1 MASQLRRSLL
11 LPFLS
16 ILCGASAQQ
25 ASNTTTPASSNA
37 VFTTFSGNVAST
49 ILVIATDATSA
60 TVAAQGLNGYGI
72 PHQNLIVPQT
82 GTALPTLSSS
92 TGGNYGGII
101 VASGVAY
108 EYSASNFSSALT
120 TDQWNALYDYQIAYG
135 VRMVQ
140 YGIFPTLDAGVVAS
154 GGCCNTSVLQ
164 PISFTNTSAF
174 SQAGLKAN
182 AELDTSGLY
191 HYPSTVSNTTTTT
204 VIAEF
209 GSASDGSFTANSA
222 AAVIN
227 NFESGRQQ
235 MVFFIDFS
243 PNWSATS
250 SVLQHA
256 YITWMT
262 RGLYAGYRRVH
273 LNTQIDDMFLE
284 TDLYLPNGTT
294 YRVTPDDMSGIVSW
308 LPSVRALMPAGSNW
322 TVEIGFNGNGN
333 IEQSEATDAGYETCS
348 PDSIEYG
355 DQPDTAL
362 EFVKPLGSGTDIWPA
377 TPTTYTYSEA
387 CLNLDPLKTWF
398 DTGVQNFNTISHT
411 FTHENQDN
419 ATYADVLKEI
429 EFNQAW
435 LAASGIGA
443 GNFTP
448 NGLIPPAITGLH
460 NGDALRAWHDAGL
473 VNCVGD
479 NSRPVLRNQ
488 ENDMWPYI
496 TQESTDGYAGMQ
508 VNGRWPT
515 RIYYNCD
522 TSTCTTQEWI
532 DTSAGVGTF
541 NDLLAAEKA
550 DTIRYLAGLYHD
562 PYMFHQANLRSTGD
576 LGTTTINGVAYTI
589 GIFQAWVQTIVEEYV
604 RLFDWPLITLKQVD
618 FSAWFANRMTRD
630 ACSYGLAYDITSG
643 SITGV
648 TVTANGNTCGTS
660 IPVTVPGSVTDTQ
673 GFTTEQIGSD
683 PLTIWVNLSGSPV
696 SFTLSQ
702 PVAL

>member
-1 MASQLRRSLL
+1 MFFKPCPSLL
-11 LPFLS
+11 LAFLS
-16 ILCGASAQQ
+16 TLSGAFAQQ
-25 ASNTTTPASSNA
+25 TSNTTNASFST
-37 VFTTFSGNVAST
+37 FTGNVAST
-49 ILVIATDATSA
+49 ILVIATDSTTA

-72 PHQNLIVPQT
+72 PHQSLIVPQT
-82 GTALPTLSSS
+82 GAALPTLSSS
-92 TGGNYGGII
+92 TGGNFGGII
-101 VASGVAY
+101 VAAGVFY
-108 EYSASNFSSALT
+108 EYSANNYSSALT
-120 TDQWNALYDYQIAYG
+120 TDQWNALYDYQITYG

-154 GGCCNTSVLQ
+154 GGCCNTSVTQ
-164 PISFTNTSAF
+164 PLTLTNTSAF
-174 SQAGLKAN
+174 AQAGLKEN
-182 AELDTSGLY
+182 AALDTSGLY
-191 HYPSTVSNTTTTT
+191 HYPSTISNTTTTT
-204 VIAEF
+204 PIAEF
-209 GSASDGSFTANSA
+209 GAASDGSFTSNSV

-243 PNWSATS
+243 QNWSATS
-250 SVLQHA
+250 SLLQHA
-256 YITWMT
+256 YITWLT
-262 RGLYAGYRRVH
+262 RGLYAGYRRVN
-273 LNTQIDDMFLE
+273 LNTQIDDMLLE

-294 YRVTPDDMSGIVSW
+294 YRVTPDDLTGIVNW
-308 LPSVRALMPAGSNW
+308 VPSVRALMPAGSNW
-322 TVEIGFNGNGN
+322 SIEIGFNGNGN
-333 IEQSEATDAGYETCS
+333 IEQAEATDAGYEACS

-362 EFVKPLGSGTDIWPA
+362 EFKKPLGTGVDIWPA
-377 TPTTYTYSEA
+377 SPSTYNYSLE

-398 DTGVQNFNTISHT
+398 DSNVHNFLTISHT
-411 FTHENQDN
+411 FTHEDQDN

-429 EFNQAW
+429 EWNQQW
-435 LAASGIGA
+435 LAQSGIA
-443 GNFTP
+443 SANFTA

-479 NSRPVLRNQ
+479 NSRPALRNQ
-488 ENDMWPYI
+488 QNDMWPYF
-496 TQESTDGYAGMQ
+496 TQEAADGFAGIQ

-515 RIYYNCD
+515 RIYFNCD
-522 TSTCTTQEWI
+522 TSDCTTQEWI
-532 DTSAGVGTF
+532 NTSAGSGDF

-550 DTIRYLAGLYHD
+550 DTIRYLTGLYHD
-562 PYMFHQANLRSTGD
+562 AFMFHQANLRTTGD
-576 LGTTTINGVAYTI
+576 LGTTTINGVSATL
-589 GIFQAWVQTIVEEYV
+589 GIFQAWVETIVQEFV
-604 RLFDWPLITLKQVD
+604 RLVDWPIITLQQVTA
-618 FSAWFANRMTRD
+618 SAKFNNRMIRD
-630 ACSYGLAYDITSG
+630 ACSYGLTYAITSG

-648 TVTANGNTCGTS
+648 TVTASGNTCSTS

>member
-1 MASQLRRSLL
+1 MMFSKIRPSFL
-11 LPFLS
+11 LPCLS
-16 ILCGASAQQ
+16 ILSGAFAQQ
-25 ASNTTTPASSNA
+25 TNTTNASFA
-37 VFTTFSGNVAST
+37 TFSGNVAST
-49 ILVIATDATSA
+49 ILVIATDSTSA

-82 GTALPTLSSS
+82 GAALPTLSSS
-92 TGGNYGGII
+92 AGGNFGGII

-120 TDQWNALYDYQIAYG
+120 NDQWNALYEYQIAYG

-164 PISFTNTSAF
+164 PISLTNTSAF
-174 SQAGLKAN
+174 AQAGLKEN
-182 AELDTSGLY
+182 AALDTSGLY
-191 HYPSTVSNTTTTT
+191 HYPSTISNTTTTT
-204 VIAEF
+204 AIAEF
-209 GSASDGSFTANSA
+209 GSASDGSFTSNSV

-250 SVLQHA
+250 SILQHA
-256 YITWMT
+256 YITWLT
-262 RGLYAGYRRVH
+262 RGLYAGYRRVN

-284 TDLYLPNGTT
+284 TDLYLPSGTT
-294 YRVTPDDMSGIVSW
+294 YRVTPDDLTGIVNW

-333 IEQSEATDAGYETCS
+333 IEQAEATDQGYQVCS

-362 EFVKPLGSGTDIWPA
+362 EFKKPLGSGTDIWPA
-377 TPTTYTYSEA
+377 TPTTYNYSVD

-398 DTGVQNFNTISHT
+398 DTNVHYFNTISHT
-411 FTHENQDN
+411 FTHEDEDN

-435 LAASGIGA
+435 LTATGIGS
-443 GNFTP
+443 GNFTA

-473 VNCVGD
+473 VQCVGD

-496 TQESTDGYAGMQ
+496 TQEAADGYAGIQ

-515 RIYYNCD
+515 RIYFNCD
-522 TSTCTTQEWI
+522 TSNCTTQEWI
-532 DTSAGVGTF
+532 NTSAGSGTF
-541 NDLLAAEKA
+541 DDLLAAEKA
-550 DTIRYLAGLYHD
+550 DSIRYLGGLYHD
-562 PYMFHQANLRSTGD
+562 AFMFHQANLRTTGD

-589 GIFQAWVQTIVEEYV
+589 GIFQAWVETVVQEYV
-604 RLFDWPLITLKQVD
+604 RLLEWPIISMQQVD
-618 FSAWFANRMTRD
+618 FSANFANRMTRD
-630 ACSYGLAYDITSG
+630 ACSYGLTYDITSG

-648 TVTANGNTCGTS
+648 TVTASGNTCGTS

-683 PLTIWVNLSGSPV
+683 PLTIWVQLSGSPV

>member
-1 MASQLRRSLL
+1 MKLFQAVPSLL

-16 ILCGASAQQ
+16 VLSGVSAQ
-25 ASNTTTPASSNA
+25 NA
-37 VFTTFSGNVAST
+37 TAATNSTSTFSTFSGNVAST
-49 ILVIATDATSA
+49 ILVIATDSTTA

-82 GTALPTLSSS
+82 GAALPALSSS
-92 TGGNYGGII
+92 SGGNFGGII
-101 VASGVAY
+101 VAAGVIY
-108 EYSASNFSSALT
+108 EYSATNYSSALT
-120 TDQWNALYDYQIAYG
+120 QDQWNALYEYQITYG

-154 GGCCNTSVLQ
+154 GGCCNTGVTQS
-164 PISFTNTSAF
+164 IYFTNTSAF

-182 AELDTSGLY
+182 AGLDTSGLY
-191 HYPSTVSNTTTTT
+191 HYPSTISNTTTTT
-204 VIAEF
+204 AIAEF
-209 GSASDGSFTANSA
+209 GAASDGSSSNGT

-227 NFESGRQQ
+227 NFENGRQQ

-243 PNWSATS
+243 QNWSATS

-256 YITWMT
+256 YITWLT

-294 YRVTPDDMSGIVSW
+294 YRVTPDDLTGIVNW
-308 LPSVRALMPAGSNW
+308 LPTVRAKMPAGSNW

-333 IEQSEATDAGYETCS
+333 IEQAEATNNGYDVCS

-362 EFVKPLGSGTDIWPA
+362 EFKKPLGTGTDLWPA
-377 TPTTYTYSEA
+377 SPSTYNYSLE
-387 CLNLDPLKTWF
+387 CLDLDPLKKWF
-398 DTGVQNFNTISHT
+398 DSNVQHFSTITHT
-411 FTHENQDN
+411 FTHEDEDN

-429 EFNQAW
+429 EWNQKW
-435 LAASGIGA
+435 LAQTGIGA

-473 VNCVGD
+473 TQCVGD

-488 ENDMWPYI
+488 QNDMWPYI
-496 TQESTDGYAGMQ
+496 TQEEADGFAGIQ

-515 RIYYNCD
+515 RIYFNCD
-522 TSTCTTQEWI
+522 NSNCTTQEWI
-532 DTSAGVGTF
+532 DTSAGVGNF

-550 DTIRYLAGLYHD
+550 DSIRYLAGLYHD
-562 PYMFHQANLRSTGD
+562 AFMFHQANLRTTGD
-576 LGTTTINGVAYTI
+576 LGTTTINGVDYKI
-589 GIFQAWVQTIVEEYV
+589 GIFQSWVETIVQEFV
-604 RLFDWPLITLKQVD
+604 RIFDWPLISLKQVD
-618 FSAWFANRMTRD
+618 VSIITRVQFHRMLQVQRTNH
-630 ACSYGLAYDITSG
+630 ST
-643 SITGV
+643 
-648 TVTANGNTCGTS
+648 TVLCLVRQPHGT
-660 IPVTVPGSVTDTQ
+660 
-673 GFTTEQIGSD
+673 
-683 PLTIWVNLSGSPV
+683 
-696 SFTLSQ
+696 
-702 PVAL
+702 

>member
-1 MASQLRRSLL
+1 MMFFQTRPSLL
-11 LPFLS
+11 LAFLS
-16 ILCGASAQQ
+16 ILHGSFAQQ
-25 ASNTTTPASSNA
+25 TSNTTNA
-37 VFTTFSGNVAST
+37 YTTFSGSVAST

-72 PHQNLIVPQT
+72 PHQSLIVPQT
-82 GTALPTLSSS
+82 GVALPTLSSS
-92 TGGNYGGII
+92 AGGNYGGII
-101 VASGVAY
+101 VASGVLY
-108 EYSASNFSSALT
+108 EYSANNYSSALT
-120 TDQWNALYDYQIAYG
+120 NDQWNALYDYQIAYG

-154 GGCCNTSVLQ
+154 GGCCNTSVSQSIYL
-164 PISFTNTSAF
+164 TDTSAF

-182 AELDTSGLY
+182 AELETAGLY
-191 HYPSTVSNTTTTT
+191 HYPSTISNTTTTT
-204 VIAEF
+204 AIAEF
-209 GSASDGSFTANSA
+209 GSASDGSFTSNST

-250 SVLQHA
+250 SFLQHA
-256 YITWMT
+256 YITWLT
-262 RGLYAGYRRVH
+262 RGLYAGYRRVN

-284 TDLYLPNGTT
+284 TDLYSPNGTT
-294 YRVTPDDMSGIVSW
+294 YRVTPDDMTGIVSW

-322 TVEIGFNGNGN
+322 SVEIGFNGNGN
-333 IEQSEATDAGYETCS
+333 IEQAEATDAGYETCS

-362 EFVKPLGSGTDIWPA
+362 EFKKPIGTGTDLWPA
-377 TPTTYTYSEA
+377 TPTTYNYSVD

-398 DTGVQNFNTISHT
+398 DTNVHNFNTISHT
-411 FTHENQDN
+411 FTHEDQDN

-435 LAASGIGA
+435 LAQSGIA
-443 GNFTP
+443 SANFTA

-473 VNCVGD
+473 VQCVGD

-488 ENDMWPYI
+488 QNDMWPYI
-496 TQESTDGYAGMQ
+496 TQEAADGYAGIQ

-515 RIYYNCD
+515 RIYFNCD
-522 TSTCTTQEWI
+522 TSDCTTQEWI
-532 DTSAGVGTF
+532 ATSAGSGTF

-550 DTIRYLAGLYHD
+550 DSIRYLTGLYHD
-562 PYMFHQANLRSTGD
+562 AFMFHQANLRTTG
-576 LGTTTINGVAYTI
+576 LGTTTINGVASNI
-589 GIFQAWVQTIVEEYV
+589 GIFQAWVETIVQEYV
-604 RLFDWPLITLKQVD
+604 RLLEWPIITLQQVD
-618 FSAWFANRMTRD
+618 FSAQFANRMARD
-630 ACSYGLAYDITSG
+630 ACSYGLTYDVTSG

-648 TVTANGNTCGTS
+648 TVTASGNACGS
-660 IPVTVPGSVTDTQ
+660 PIPVTVPGSVTDTH

-683 PLTIWVNLSGSPV
+683 PLTIWVQLSGSPV